1 MGQGTRLDV
10 MGGRVA
16 LLVLL
21 VLAAVPGE
29 AWALAGGATGS
40 GGGGGSSGGG
50 SYSSS
55 GGGGGKI
62 TLVGVLLGLG
72 FAVAIFLIP
81 FLIRRLRGSRAG
93 SGGGSQATPARRL
106 LVGRRARKAEEVA
119 KAADAGDGYWDPAD
133 LKRRVEEAF
142 YPIQSSWSKRD
153 VSPSRPYVSDEL
165 YQRHELQLE
174 GLERQH
180 RVNRI
185 TDLALDKVEI
195 VRVVNVTDDSKD
207 RFVAFIECR
216 ARDWMEDTET
226 GKVVNGNPSAQ
237 TTFQQYWSFSR
248 DPHRGWV
255 LDEIQQGEEGDYHTQ
270 TRDID
275 TDDGA
280 PQPAARA

>member
-1 MGQGTRLDV
+1 

-16 LLVLL
+16 LLVAL

-40 GGGGGSSGGG
+40 GGGGGGSGGG
-50 SYSSS
+50 SYSS
-55 GGGGGKI
+55 GGGGSGGI
-62 TLVGVLLGLG
+62 GLLAILLSVGFV
-72 FAVAIFLIP
+72 VAIFLVP
-81 FLIRRLRGSRAG
+81 FLLRRLGG
-93 SGGGSQATPARRL
+93 PGGGSQATSGRRL
-106 LVGRRARKAEEVA
+106 MAGRRARKAEEVA
-119 KAADAGDGYWDPAD
+119 KAANAGDGYWDPAD

-153 VSPSRPYVSDEL
+153 VSSSRPYVSDEL
-165 YQRHELQLE
+165 YKRHELQLE

-185 TDLALDKVEI
+185 ADLALDKVEI

-255 LDEIQQGEEGDYHTQ
+255 LDEIQQGEEGAYLTQ